1 MIDHLN
7 IHSVNPFYLVFN
19 KHWAFASADEN
30 KEVSTKYTE
39 RWNKIK
45 SLIKTI
51 DDKPGERGNNF
62 MKIKFGSDYNLPLN
76 KILQVH
82 NLTIGVR
89 SVFQEDSKYYLQIL
103 LDECLYELRKML
115 QYEITDFSKGIDIN
129 RSNKLKESLICD
141 NWYFKYISYK
151 FEPYVCNKC
160 HDISMI
166 A

>member
-89 SVFQEDSKYYLQIL
+89 SVFQEDSKYYLQIF
-103 LDECLYELRKML
+103 LDECLYELRKM
-115 QYEITDFSKGIDIN
+115 
-129 RSNKLKESLICD
+129 
-141 NWYFKYISYK
+141 
-151 FEPYVCNKC
+151 
-160 HDISMI
+160 
-166 A
+166 